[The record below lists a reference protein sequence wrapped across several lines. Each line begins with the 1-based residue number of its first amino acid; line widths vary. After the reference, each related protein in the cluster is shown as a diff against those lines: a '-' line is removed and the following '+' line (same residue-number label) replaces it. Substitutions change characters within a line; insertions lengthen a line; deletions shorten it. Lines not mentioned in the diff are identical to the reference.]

1 MSREPESMA
10 QIHRIR
16 EQLYAQER
24 HLSPQARVAK
34 IHREADALL
43 KQWGLKLK
51 RVTAPANTVQN

>member
-1 MSREPESMA
+1 MPKEPESMA

-24 HLSPQARVAK
+24 HLSLQARVAM
-34 IHREADALL
+34 IHREANVLL

-51 RVTAPANTVQN
+51 RVAPPSKLVSH